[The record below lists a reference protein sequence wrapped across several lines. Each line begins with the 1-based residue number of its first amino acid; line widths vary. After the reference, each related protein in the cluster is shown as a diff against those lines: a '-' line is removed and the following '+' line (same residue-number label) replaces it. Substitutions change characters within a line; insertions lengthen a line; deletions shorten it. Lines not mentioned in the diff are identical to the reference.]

1 MAGRLALIIE
11 AITEFERLL
20 TEQRV
25 LGADHPDALA
35 TRGNLAFWRGE
46 GGDVAGAITEF
57 ERLLTDRIRVLG
69 ADHPA
74 TLATRNNLAFWRRLW
89 RGYVTARSKRP

>member
-20 TEQRV
+20 TEQQRV
-25 LGADHPDALA
+25 LGADHPDTLA
-35 TRGNLAFWRGE
+35 TRNNLAFWRGE

-69 ADHPA
+69 ADHPD
-74 TLATRNNLAFWRRLW
+74 TLATRNNLAFWRG
-89 RGYVTARSKRP
+89 RGGHVADDPSV